1 LDDQSD
7 EKGDTEM
14 THIPNEINSLRASIL
29 EMWNLV
35 ISQIVKSRYALEHLD
50 MDLVN
55 EISVNEKRVDAFEL
69 KINMDCENIL
79 ALYSPVAN
87 DLRFVLAVLKTNY
100 NLERV
105 GDYAYNIATLVR
117 DLENPIDPECM
128 VEMGIKAMFDTSL
141 KMLNNTLSAFE
152 KEDSVL
158 AREVFR
164 KDELLDQLKM
174 RSNAVASALIKR
186 KPEETVSILNLLSVI
201 RKLERVGDQTKNMA
215 EELIFYI
222 EAKVLR
228 HGKKETPE

>member
-1 LDDQSD
+1 
-7 EKGDTEM
+7 M
-14 THIPNEINSLRASIL
+14 THIPNEIQSLKISIF

-35 ISQIVKSRYALEHLD
+35 VSQMVKARYALEHFD
-50 MDLVN
+50 KDLVS
-55 EISVNEKRVDAFEL
+55 EITNNEKRVDAFEL
-69 KINMDCENIL
+69 KLNMDCENIL

-87 DLRFVLAVLKTNY
+87 DLRYVLSILRTNY

-117 DLENPIDPECM
+117 DLEHPIDQECI
-128 VEMGIKAMFDTSL
+128 VEMGIKDMFDTAL

-152 KEDSVL
+152 KEDSQL
-158 AREVFR
+158 AREVFH
-164 KDELLDQLKM
+164 KDELLDQIKM
-174 RSNAVASALIKR
+174 RSNAVASDLIKR
-186 KPEETVSILNLLSVI
+186 KPDEAINILSLLSVI

-228 HGKKETPE
+228 HGNKT

>member
-1 LDDQSD
+1 
-7 EKGDTEM
+7 M
-14 THIPNEINSLRASIL
+14 THIPSELQALRTSIF

-35 ISQIVKSRYALEHLD
+35 NSQLVKSRYALEHFD
-50 MDLVN
+50 KDIVS
-55 EISVNEKRVDAFEL
+55 EIASNEKRVDAYEL

-87 DLRFVLAVLKTNY
+87 DLRFVLSVLKTNY

-117 DLENPIDPECM
+117 DLERPIDQECM
-128 VEMGIKAMFDTSL
+128 TELGIRDMYDTAL
-141 KMLNNTLSAFE
+141 RMLQNTLAAFE
-152 KEDSVL
+152 KADSQM

-164 KDELLDQLKM
+164 KDELLDQIKM
-174 RSNAVASALIKR
+174 RSNRVACDLIKR
-186 KPEETVSILNLLSVI
+186 KPDESINILSLLSVI

-215 EELIFYI
+215 EELIFYL

-228 HGKKETPE
+228 HGDKT